1 MIRQCLGERH
11 KGGVNGEIELIK
23 ELIKASRTKR
33 GSARSDLDGK
43 MVTEYDW
50 HNRGFISKCVYF

>member
-1 MIRQCLGERH
+1 MTCKIHFPQDDLTTSGQRH

-33 GSARSDLDGK
+33 VRLLRYESARCNLEGK
-43 MVTEYDW
+43 MVIE
-50 HNRGFISKCVYF
+50 

>member
-1 MIRQCLGERH
+1 MTCKIHFPQDDLTTSGQRH

-33 GSARSDLDGK
+33 VRLLRVSK
-43 MVTEYDW
+43 MQLE
-50 HNRGFISKCVYF
+50 R